1 MWSYV
6 RISSLQYT
14 LSTHTIIPFTTQ
26 CTYVPPD
33 VPPYIST
40 AGYVSMYKVSH
51 PNLYTV
57 WDIPSY
63 TQLYF
68 FSHPP
73 LHPYTP
79 YTHTYTH
86 TLTPQYEEPCS
97 KGPGYKWYL
106 FSVYAFS
113 EHAASIMKGH
123 GFSKTD
129 TKPTK
134 ILELM
139 NEEGYVLGQA
149 QIIVYYSLYGDEET
163 ETTTTTTT
171 TATVATPPAGGGGGA
186 TPPAAGGGAP
196 AVPGGAGAVAA
207 PPGGGAPAPR
217 IPAAGVAGGAVATAG
232 GTGAAASAASVP
244 PAV

>member
-1 MWSYV
+1 MSPQMCLPTF
-6 RISSLQYT
+6 LQQATYPCTRYHTLTCT
-14 LSTHTIIPFTTQ
+14 LSGIYPRTHN
-26 CTYVPPD
+26 CTSSHTL
-33 VPPYIST
+33 PYIPT
-40 AGYVSMYKVSH
+40 LPTLPTH
-51 PNLYTV
+51 
-57 WDIPSY
+57 
-63 TQLYF
+63 
-68 FSHPP
+68 
-73 LHPYTP
+73 
-79 YTHTYTH
+79 THTYTH

-106 FSVYAFS
+106 FTVYAFS

-163 ETTTTTTT
+163 ETTTTT
-171 TATVATPPAGGGGGA
+171 VA